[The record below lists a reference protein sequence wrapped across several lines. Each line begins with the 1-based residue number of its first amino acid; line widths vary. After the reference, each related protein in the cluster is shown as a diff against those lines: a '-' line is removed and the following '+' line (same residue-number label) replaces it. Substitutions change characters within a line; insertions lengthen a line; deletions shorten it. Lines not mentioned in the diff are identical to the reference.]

1 MKPLRWTHHA
11 LRNLQDREIERAD
24 AERALQH
31 PEFVA
36 PGQPPRRVFM
46 RRYLDPVLDQEM
58 LLRVIVE
65 EMETER
71 VVITLYKTSQIEK
84 YLKGLIK

>member
-1 MKPLRWTHHA
+1 
-11 LRNLQDREIERAD
+11 
-24 AERALQH
+24 
-31 PEFVA
+31 
-36 PGQPPRRVFM
+36 M
-46 RRYLDPVLDQEM
+46 RRYLDPVLNQEM

-71 VVITLYKTSQIEK
+71 AVITLYKASQIEK